1 MPGDGTKAQAS
12 RTEDARKTIRLQGN
26 VSGEWKNIAFD
37 IEPFPEGPVKNR
49 LRQVHAMVEEGQRP
63 SDDDLSFAWEQ
74 ALQLERIY
82 PEGLLPPE

>member
-1 MPGDGTKAQAS
+1 M
-12 RTEDARKTIRLQGN
+12 KTIRLQGN

-37 IEPFPEGPVKNR
+37 IEPFPEGPTKDR
-49 LRQVHAMVEEGQRP
+49 LQQVHAMVEEGQRP
-63 SDDDLSFAWEQ
+63 SDDDLSFAWQQ

>member
-1 MPGDGTKAQAS
+1 M
-12 RTEDARKTIRLQGN
+12 KTIRLQGN

-37 IEPFPEGPVKNR
+37 LEPFPEGPVKNR

-63 SDDDLSFAWEQ
+63 SDSDLSFVWQ
-74 ALQLERIY
+74 QGLLLEKIY

>member
-1 MPGDGTKAQAS
+1 MTVLHL
-12 RTEDARKTIRLQGN
+12 EGN
-26 VSGEWKNIAFD
+26 IQGEWKRLHFD
-37 IEPFPEGPVKNR
+37 ITPFPSGPVKDR
-49 LRQVHAMVEEGQRP
+49 LLEVHAMTERGERP

>member
-1 MPGDGTKAQAS
+1 MKVLHL
-12 RTEDARKTIRLQGN
+12 EGN
-26 VSGEWKNIAFD
+26 VQGEWKDITFD
-37 IEPFPEGPVKNR
+37 LEPFPEGPTKDR
-49 LRQVHAMVEEGQRP
+49 LRQVHGMTERGERP

>member
-1 MPGDGTKAQAS
+1 MKVLHL
-12 RTEDARKTIRLQGN
+12 EGN

-37 IEPFPEGPVKNR
+37 LEPFPEGPTKDR
-49 LRQVHAMVEEGQRP
+49 LLQVHGMTERGERP

>member
-1 MPGDGTKAQAS
+1 MKV
-12 RTEDARKTIRLQGN
+12 LQLEGN
-26 VSGEWKNIAFD
+26 IQGEWKRLHFD
-37 IEPFPEGPVKNR
+37 ITPFPSGPVKNR

>member
-1 MPGDGTKAQAS
+1 M
-12 RTEDARKTIRLQGN
+12 KTIRLQG
-26 VSGEWKNIAFD
+26 SIQGEWKHLHFD
-37 IEPFPEGPVKNR
+37 LEPFPEGPVKNR
-49 LRQVHAMVEEGQRP
+49 LLQVHGMTERGERP

>member
-1 MPGDGTKAQAS
+1 MTVLHL
-12 RTEDARKTIRLQGN
+12 EGN
-26 VSGEWKNIAFD
+26 IQGEWKRLHFD
-37 IEPFPEGPVKNR
+37 ITPFPSGPVKDR
-49 LRQVHAMVEEGQRP
+49 LLEVHAMTGRGERP

>member
-1 MPGDGTKAQAS
+1 MKVLHL
-12 RTEDARKTIRLQGN
+12 EGN

-37 IEPFPEGPVKNR
+37 LEQFPEGPVKNR
-49 LRQVHAMVEEGQRP
+49 LQQVHGMTERGERP

>member
-1 MPGDGTKAQAS
+1 M
-12 RTEDARKTIRLQGN
+12 KTIRLQGN

-63 SDDDLSFAWEQ
+63 SDDDLSFAWQQ

-82 PEGLLPPE
+82 PEGLLTSE